1 MKALIKRDVLVV
13 GAPVELAKRPEK
25 GLLTGVVVRGRWR
38 FVGERVLF
46 EEVNMENEKEFKNCV
61 WVEEKELLA
70 IVE

>member
-25 GLLTGVVVRGRWR
+25 GLLTGVAVRGR

-61 WVEEKELLA
+61 WVEEKDLLG

>member
-46 EEVNMENEKEFKNCV
+46 EEVNMEIEREFENCV

>member
-1 MKALIKRDVLVV
+1 MV
-13 GAPVELAKRPEK
+13 GAPIELVKRPEK
-25 GLLTGVVVRGRWR
+25 GLLTGVAVRGG

-46 EEVNMENEKEFKNCV
+46 KEADAESAKGYENCV

>member
-13 GAPVELAKRPEK
+13 GAPVELVQRPEN
-25 GLLTGVVVRGRWR
+25 GLLTGVVVRGG

-46 EEVNMENEKEFKNCV
+46 KEVDMENEKEFENCV
-61 WVEEKELLA
+61 WVEEKDLLG